1 MIFLPPGKL
10 SSGGRDNRRRWHA
23 GGKTFERVLVELN
36 VPVESLVA
44 VSDMS
49 DGKIIFAE

>member
-1 MIFLPPGKL
+1 MVGVGTLVE
-10 SSGGRDNRRRWHA
+10 
-23 GGKTFERVLVELN
+23 KTFECGREVLAQSN

-44 VSDMS
+44 VSDMT